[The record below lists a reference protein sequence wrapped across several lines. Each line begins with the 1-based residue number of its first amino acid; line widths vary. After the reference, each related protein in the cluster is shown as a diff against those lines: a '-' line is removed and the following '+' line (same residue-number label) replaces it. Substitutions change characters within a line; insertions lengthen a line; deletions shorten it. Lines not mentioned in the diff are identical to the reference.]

1 MVFPCEAGD
10 FDSEEEK
17 LGSFALRKNKPSD

>member
-10 FDSEEEK
+10 FDTEEEK
-17 LGSFALRKNKPSD
+17 LGWFALRKDMPGD